1 MKLRDFDL
9 NLLLAFNALLKENS
23 VSKAAERMFITQ
35 SAMSHA
41 LNRLRD
47 LLDDPILV
55 RTSEGMKPTPRA
67 ISMKSQINEVLRDI
81 QQIVGEP
88 KHFHPSTSKY
98 QFVIEAADYMEY
110 MLLPPLIGR
119 VFHNAPGVG
128 IQIKKPEP
136 NFPEKAMEEGNTDI
150 MLGFNKDIDA
160 PRRFVKEILFEDERV
175 CLLRKDHP
183 LVKKK
188 LTLEKFIEM
197 DHLRISPT
205 GNKLG
210 AVDNVLLLKGL
221 ERHIALMV
229 PHFLYAPH
237 ILSTTDMVLSPP
249 LRIAEQLIQFCPL
262 KIMPLPLKIPPYQIC
277 MVWSP
282 IREKDPAHIW
292 LREQIRAVNESL
304 FQLPKERA

>member
-9 NLLLAFNALLKENS
+9 NLLLAFDALMKETS
-23 VSKAAERMFITQ
+23 VSKAAECMFITQ
-35 SAMSHA
+35 SAMRHA

-67 ISMKSQINEVLRDI
+67 KSMKLQVREVLREI
-81 QQIVGEP
+81 QHIVGEP
-88 KHFHPSTSKY
+88 KHFHPSTSKH
-98 QFVIEAADYMEY
+98 QFIIEVADYVEY
-110 MLLPPLIGR
+110 MLLPPLKGKIY
-119 VFHNAPGVG
+119 HDAPGVD
-128 IQIKKPEP
+128 ILIEKPKP
-136 NFPEKAMEEGNTDI
+136 SFPEKTMEEGKTDLL
-150 MLGFNKDIDA
+150 LGFNRDIDA
-160 PRRFVKEILFEDERV
+160 PSRFIKEMLFEDKRV

-188 LTLEKFIEM
+188 KLTLEQFLKL

-205 GNKLG
+205 GNKSG
-210 AVDNVLLLKGL
+210 IIDQVLLSQGK
-221 ERHIALMV
+221 ERRVSLVV

-249 LRIAEQLIQFCPL
+249 LRIAKQLISFSPL
-262 KIMPLPLKIPPYQIC
+262 KIVSLPLDVPSYQVS
-277 MVWSP
+277 MAWSP

-292 LREQIRAVNESL
+292 LRTQIRAISDCL
-304 FQLPKERA
+304 

>member
-9 NLLLAFNALLKENS
+9 NLLLAFDALMKETS
-23 VSKAAERMFITQ
+23 VYKAAECMFITQ

-67 ISMKSQINEVLRDI
+67 KSMKPQVREVLREI
-81 QQIVGEP
+81 QHIVGEP
-88 KHFHPSTSKY
+88 KHFHPSTSKH
-98 QFVIEAADYMEY
+98 QFIIEVADYVEY
-110 MLLPPLIGR
+110 MLLPPLKGKIY
-119 VFHNAPGVG
+119 HDAPGVD
-128 IQIKKPEP
+128 ILIEKPKP
-136 NFPEKAMEEGNTDI
+136 NFPEKTMEEGKTDLL
-150 MLGFNKDIDA
+150 LGFNRDIDA
-160 PRRFVKEILFEDERV
+160 PSRFIKEMLFEDKRV

-188 LTLEKFIEM
+188 KLTLEQFLKL

-205 GNKLG
+205 GNKSG
-210 AVDNVLLLKGL
+210 IIDQVLLSQGK
-221 ERHIALMV
+221 ERRVSLVV

-249 LRIAEQLIQFCPL
+249 LRIAKQLISFSPL
-262 KIMPLPLKIPPYQIC
+262 KIVSLPLDVPSYQVS
-277 MVWSP
+277 MAWSP

-292 LREQIRAVNESL
+292 LRTQIRAISDCL
-304 FQLPKERA
+304 

>member
-9 NLLLAFNALLKENS
+9 NLLLAFDALMKETS
-23 VSKAAERMFITQ
+23 VSKAAECMFITQ

-67 ISMKSQINEVLRDI
+67 KSMKLQVREVLREI
-81 QQIVGEP
+81 QHIVGEP
-88 KHFHPSTSKY
+88 KHFHPSTSKH
-98 QFVIEAADYMEY
+98 QFIIEVADYVEY
-110 MLLPPLIGR
+110 MLLPPLKGKIY
-119 VFHNAPGVG
+119 HDAPGVD
-128 IQIKKPEP
+128 ILIEKPKP
-136 NFPEKAMEEGNTDI
+136 SFPEKTMEEGKTDLL
-150 MLGFNKDIDA
+150 LGFNRDIDA
-160 PRRFVKEILFEDERV
+160 PSRFIKEMLFEDKRV

-188 LTLEKFIEM
+188 KLTLEQFLKL

-205 GNKLG
+205 GNKSG
-210 AVDNVLLLKGL
+210 IIDQVLLSQGK
-221 ERHIALMV
+221 ERRVSLVV

-249 LRIAEQLIQFCPL
+249 LRIAKQLISFSPL
-262 KIMPLPLKIPPYQIC
+262 KIVSLPLDVPSYQVS
-277 MVWSP
+277 MAWSP

-292 LREQIRAVNESL
+292 LRTQIRAISDCL
-304 FQLPKERA
+304 